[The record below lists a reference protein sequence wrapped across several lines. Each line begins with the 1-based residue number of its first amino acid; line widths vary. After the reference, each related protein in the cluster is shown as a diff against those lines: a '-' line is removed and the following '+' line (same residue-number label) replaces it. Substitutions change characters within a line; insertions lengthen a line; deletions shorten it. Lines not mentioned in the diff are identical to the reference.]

1 MAANRQQASAEPS
14 RPAGNMKSILS
25 SLRCRADADAINAE
39 HDRAEA
45 KRVGMMMFFDA
56 DVPKRHF
63 AIPAIL
69 PGPWADKLKDLKEQ
83 IGKGCLLA
91 LLGKRG
97 TGKTQMAVELM
108 RHTCVQGRSAR
119 YTTAMR
125 FFTAIKDSYQAATTE
140 SAVLNQYLK
149 PQILVIDEAQ
159 ERGETG
165 WEDRL
170 LTHLIDCRYGAMKDT
185 VLVSNLS
192 RREFERA
199 IGSSI
204 LSRMSE
210 TGGIIECNWP
220 SFRDTAKYGPDA
232 AAVRQKQEGGV

>member
-1 MAANRQQASAEPS
+1 
-14 RPAGNMKSILS
+14 MKSILS
-25 SLRCRADADAINAE
+25 SLLSDADADAINAE

-63 AIPAIL
+63 ARPAIL
-69 PGPWADKLKDLKEQ
+69 PGPWADKLKDLEGQ
-83 IGKGCLLA
+83 VGKGCLLA

-108 RHTCVQGRSAR
+108 RHTCVQGGLAK

-125 FFTAIKDSYQAATTE
+125 FFTAIKDSYKGDTTE

-220 SFRDTAKYGPDA
+220 SFRDTAKHGPDAA

>member
-220 SFRDTAKYGPDA
+220 SFRDTAKHGPDA

>member
-1 MAANRQQASAEPS
+1 
-14 RPAGNMKSILS
+14 MKSILS

-220 SFRDTAKYGPDA
+220 SFRDTAKHGPDA
-232 AAVRQKQEGGV
+232 AAGVTA

>member
-1 MAANRQQASAEPS
+1 
-14 RPAGNMKSILS
+14 MKNILL
-25 SLRCRADADAINAE
+25 SLRCDADADAINAE

-45 KRVGMMMFFDA
+45 RRVGMMMFFDA

-63 AIPAIL
+63 PIPAIL
-69 PGPWADKLKDLKEQ
+69 PGPWADKLKDLEGQ
-83 IGKGCLLA
+83 VGKGCLLA

-97 TGKTQMAVELM
+97 TGKTQMAVELI
-108 RHTCVQGRSAR
+108 RITCVQGRSAR
-119 YTTAMR
+119 YTTALR
-125 FFTAIKDSYQAATTE
+125 FFMSLKDSYRVGTTE
-140 SAVLNQYLK
+140 SAVLNKYLK
-149 PQILVIDEAQ
+149 PHLLVIDEAQ

-170 LTHLIDCRYGAMKDT
+170 LGSLVDSRYGAMRDT

-204 LSRMSE
+204 MSRMSE

-220 SFRDTAKYGPDA
+220 SFRDTSKHGPDA
-232 AAVRQKQEGGV
+232 AAGVKQKQEGGV

>member
-1 MAANRQQASAEPS
+1 
-14 RPAGNMKSILS
+14 MKIILL
-25 SLRCRADADAINAE
+25 SLRCDADADAINAE

-45 KRVGMMMFFDA
+45 IRVGMMMFFDA

-69 PGPWADKLKDLKEQ
+69 PGPWLDKLKDLKGQ

-108 RHTCVQGRSAR
+108 RHTCVQGRSAK

-125 FFTAIKDSYQAATTE
+125 FFTAVKDSYKGDTTE
-140 SAVLNQYLK
+140 SAVLKQYLK
-149 PQILVIDEAQ
+149 PCLLVIDEAQ

-170 LTHLIDCRYGAMKDT
+170 LGSLVDSRYGAMRDT
-185 VLVSNLS
+185 VLVSNLA

-204 LSRMSE
+204 MSRMSE

-220 SFRDTAKYGPDA
+220 SFRAPAKHGPDA
-232 AAVRQKQEGGV
+232 AAGVRQTQEGGV

>member
-1 MAANRQQASAEPS
+1 
-14 RPAGNMKSILS
+14 MKSILS
-25 SLRCRADADAINAE
+25 SLRCDADADAINAE
-39 HDRAEA
+39 HDLAEA

-63 AIPAIL
+63 ARPA
-69 PGPWADKLKDLKEQ
+69 PNRPSPWADKLKDLEGQ
-83 IGKGCLLA
+83 VGKGCLLA

-220 SFRDTAKYGPDA
+220 SFRDTAKHGPDA
-232 AAVRQKQEGGV
+232 AAAVTA